1 VTAEHWMSEP
11 EAHDYAA
18 ARSYLS
24 LLVAGSE
31 AAKLATA
38 LRNQKK
44 DRPYAAKDILRA
56 SGLPLLGPDDPE
68 VAADLDKVKAGKK
81 LSPILLVTGQPLWVA
96 DGYHRVCA
104 TYHLGEKLDVPCRV
118 VARKPSGGAPRR

>member
-18 ARSYLS
+18 AKSYLS
-24 LLVAGSE
+24 LVVGASE
-31 AAKLATA
+31 AAKLAKA
-38 LRNQKK
+38 LKK
-44 DRPYAAKDILRA
+44 EREDRPYAAKDILRA

-68 VAADLDKVKAGKK
+68 VTADLDKVKAGKK

-104 TYHLGEKLDVPCRV
+104 TYHLGEKLGVPCRV
-118 VARKPSGGAPRR
+118 VAR